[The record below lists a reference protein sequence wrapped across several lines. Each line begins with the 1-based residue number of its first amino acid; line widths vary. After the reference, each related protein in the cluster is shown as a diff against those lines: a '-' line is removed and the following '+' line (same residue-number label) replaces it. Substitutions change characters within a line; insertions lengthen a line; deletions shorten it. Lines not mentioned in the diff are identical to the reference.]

1 MRFSLLLATSALFV
15 PAAAFAQTAPDSEPV
30 AAPAPS
36 SDVPAL
42 CTDRPTKA
50 TSACTVPKGM
60 VQIESDLI
68 NFSRLEVG
76 GVRVDTILYTSPTIK
91 YGIGDSTDIEA
102 AITPYET
109 IRVHGAG
116 LGSASIGGVGDLYLK
131 VKQRLTATDANN
143 QFALLPYI
151 KIPTA
156 KLGIGNRKVE
166 GGLIGTGQFGLGNG
180 FTLTASP
187 EIDLL
192 SDGDLH
198 GRHVQFVGALN
209 LGKALTS
216 NVSASVELWTAQNFD
231 PSGTVHQY
239 SIDGGL
245 AWVAKPN
252 LQFDAGANFGLNQQT
267 PDVQVYVGVSTR
279 F

>member
-1 MRFSLLLATSALFV
+1 MRFSILLATAALFLPATALAQTTPDTTP
-15 PAAAFAQTAPDSEPV
+15 PAAAVPP
-30 AAPAPS
+30 

-68 NFSRLEVG
+68 NFTRLEVG
-76 GVRVDTILYTSPTIK
+76 GVKVDTVLYTSPTIK
-91 YGIGDSTDIEA
+91 YGISDSTDIEA
-102 AITPYET
+102 SITPYET
-109 IRVHGAG
+109 IRVHGG
-116 LGSASIGGVGDLYLK
+116 GFGSSSIGGIGDLYLK
-131 VKQRLTATDANN
+131 IKQRLTDPSANN
-143 QFALLPYI
+143 QLALLPYI

-166 GGLIGTGQFGLGNG
+166 GGLIGTGQFGLGGG
-180 FTLTASP
+180 FSLTASP

-192 SDGDLH
+192 ADGDLH
-198 GRHVQFVGALN
+198 GRHVQLVGALS

-216 NVSASVELWTAQNFD
+216 SVSASVEVWTAQNFD
-231 PSGTVHQY
+231 PAGTVHQY

-245 AWVAKPN
+245 AWVARPN
-252 LQFDAGANFGLNQQT
+252 LQFDVGANFGLNQAT
-267 PDVQVYVGVSTR
+267 PDVQVYAGVSTR

>member
-1 MRFSLLLATSALFV
+1 MRFSLRLATSALFF
-15 PAAAFAQTAPDSEPV
+15 PTATLAQTAADTAPT
-30 AAPAPS
+30 AAALS

-68 NFSRLEVG
+68 NFTRIKIG
-76 GVRVDTILYTSPTIK
+76 GVKIDTILYSSPTIK

-102 AITPYET
+102 SITPYET
-109 IRVHGAG
+109 IRIHGG
-116 LGSASIGGVGDLYLK
+116 GFGIASIGGVGDLYLK
-131 VKQRLTATDANN
+131 VKQRLTDPSATN
-143 QFALLPYI
+143 QFALVPYI

-180 FTLTASP
+180 FTLTVSP
-187 EIDLL
+187 EADLL
-192 SDGDLH
+192 SDGDFL
-198 GRHVQFVGALN
+198 GRHVQLVGALN
-209 LGKALTS
+209 LGKALSS
-216 NVSASVELWTAQNFD
+216 NMSALVEVWSAQNFD

-245 AWVAKPN
+245 AWVARPN
-252 LQFDAGANFGLNQQT
+252 LQFDVGANFGLNQAT
-267 PDVQVYVGVSTR
+267 PDVQVYAGVSTR

>member
-1 MRFSLLLATSALFV
+1 M
-15 PAAAFAQTAPDSEPV
+15 
-30 AAPAPS
+30 
-36 SDVPAL
+36 
-42 CTDRPTKA
+42 
-50 TSACTVPKGM
+50 
-60 VQIESDLI
+60 
-68 NFSRLEVG
+68 
-76 GVRVDTILYTSPTIK
+76 
-91 YGIGDSTDIEA
+91 
-102 AITPYET
+102 
-109 IRVHGAG
+109 
-116 LGSASIGGVGDLYLK
+116 GSASIGGVGDLFLK
-131 VKQRLTATDANN
+131 VKQRLTDPSATN
-143 QFALLPYI
+143 QFALVPYI

-156 KLGIGNRKVE
+156 KFGIGNRKVE

-209 LGKALTS
+209 LGKAVTS

-231 PSGTVHQY
+231 PAGTVRQY

-245 AWVAKPN
+245 AWVARPN
-252 LQFDAGANFGLNQQT
+252 LQFDVGANFGLNQVT
-267 PDVQVYVGVSTR
+267 PDVQLYVGVATR

>member
-1 MRFSLLLATSALFV
+1 MRFSLRLASSALFL
-15 PAAAFAQTAPDSEPV
+15 PAAALAQSATETAP
-30 AAPAPS
+30 AAAAPS
-36 SDVPAL
+36 SDLPAL

-68 NFSRLEVG
+68 NFTRIEIG
-76 GVRVDTILYTSPTIK
+76 GVKIDTILYTSPTIK

-102 AITPYET
+102 SITPYET
-109 IRVHGAG
+109 IRVHGG
-116 LGSASIGGVGDLYLK
+116 GFGSASIGGIGDLYFK
-131 VKQRLTATDANN
+131 VKQRLTDPSATN
-143 QFALLPYI
+143 QFALVPYI

-166 GGLIGTGQFGLGNG
+166 GGLIGTGLFGLGNG
-180 FTLTASP
+180 FTLTVSP
-187 EIDLL
+187 EADLL

-198 GRHVQFVGALN
+198 GRHVQLIGALN

-245 AWVAKPN
+245 AWVARPN
-252 LQFDAGANFGLNQQT
+252 LQFDVGANFGLNQAT
-267 PDVQVYVGVSTR
+267 PDVQVYAGISTR